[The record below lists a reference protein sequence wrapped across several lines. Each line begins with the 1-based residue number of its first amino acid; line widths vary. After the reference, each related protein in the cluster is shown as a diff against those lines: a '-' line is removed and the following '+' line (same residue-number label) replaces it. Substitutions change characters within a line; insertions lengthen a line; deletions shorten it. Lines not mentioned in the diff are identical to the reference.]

1 MLCQLM
7 LENAPIWL
15 DFNSLADSSG
25 TRFLH
30 SNVKESLPVTA
41 LYVLAIVMMIMIIV
55 IDINWVKNKKATVTS
70 EINIKIK

>member
-1 MLCQLM
+1 M

-55 IDINWVKNKKATVTS
+55 IDIN
-70 EINIKIK
+70 